1 MRLFISKQNQKKKP
15 NPNISFW
22 TKIKSQNLVQY
33 LTKFN
38 ILVVLSSNGLLW
50 NQCIPGCLHSQKTN
64 LPTVLNP
71 PPPPPPVGPQLP
83 GGSLSSNPLGRKEH
97 EAEAAWSAC
106 VRALS
111 SCSWNE
117 RVKTIYKKK
126 KNEQTKQHNNPP
138 PQSPRSTLFLVNPF
152 KQSLKQHY

>member
-1 MRLFISKQNQKKKP
+1 MKATELLRGRVFFSIMRLFISIKHNQKTPIFAFGQGSSLKAWY
-15 NPNISFW
+15 NIWQSSVF
-22 TKIKSQNLVQY
+22 Y
-33 LTKFN
+33 
-38 ILVVLSSNGLLW
+38 LSSAVL
-50 NQCIPGCLHSQKTN
+50 GCFGTSVFQVVFLHSQKTN

-83 GGSLSSNPLGRKEH
+83 GGSLSSNPLGRKEQ

-117 RVKTIYKKK
+117 RVKTIKKK
-126 KNEQTKQHNNPP
+126 IIPTHNLMLLKWLLEQH
-138 PQSPRSTLFLVNPF
+138 
-152 KQSLKQHY
+152 H